1 MTFIQILEHPYWQSI
16 SLNAMATWLT
26 TEHDATF
33 LEDEL
38 LKPECVDAVVDC
50 IDLSE
55 TATMASLLTPLLR
68 ILQSERLNKIYG
80 ETKLVSGLLL
90 RMKHPEA
97 VVRKMI
103 LECVQSMYAV
113 SIDPRAFIMAHELIE
128 VVETLVREDE
138 SRLVQE
144 QGKLL
149 LRAMYIN
156 VVL

>member
-1 MTFIQILEHPYWQSI
+1 MLRFSAAYLLFWFSRSI
-16 SLNAMATWLT
+16 FS
-26 TEHDATF
+26 D
-33 LEDEL
+33 
-38 LKPECVDAVVDC
+38 
-50 IDLSE
+50 
-55 TATMASLLTPLLR
+55 SLLPL
-68 ILQSERLNKIYG
+68 ILQSERINKIYG

-103 LECVQSMYAV
+103 IECVQSIYAV

-128 VVETLVREDE
+128 IVETLVQEDE

>member
-1 MTFIQILEHPYWQSI
+1 
-16 SLNAMATWLT
+16 
-26 TEHDATF
+26 
-33 LEDEL
+33 
-38 LKPECVDAVVDC
+38 
-50 IDLSE
+50 
-55 TATMASLLTPLLR
+55 
-68 ILQSERLNKIYG
+68 
-80 ETKLVSGLLL
+80 
-90 RMKHPEA
+90 MKHPEA

-103 LECVQSMYAV
+103 IECVQSIYAA

-128 VVETLVREDE
+128 IVETLVQEDE